1 MRQFIRHPS
10 TIPIHY
16 QLQEVV
22 GDSKEYLRNISEGG
36 LCFISHSKV
45 ELGVMIDISIPLVD
59 PR

>member
-36 LCFISHSKV
+36 SVSSRTQRLNSV
-45 ELGVMIDISIPLVD
+45 
-59 PR
+59 